1 LDKPDLFILFFVKII
16 FAFTL
21 WTGLIL
27 NFKFHTNNTNIFSWR
42 NILKHVN
49 IPVFIPHLG
58 CPNDCVFCNQKRIS
72 GTSSFNKNEVDSIIK
87 NALSTIDTDN
97 TETEIAFFGGSF
109 TGIDRDDMIFL
120 LKTAYKYI
128 ENGSVSSIR
137 LSTRPDYINEEI
149 LQILKNYGVKTI
161 ELGLQSMDD
170 EVLCA
175 SKRGHTAKTAI
186 EACKLIK
193 KHNFTLI
200 GQMMI
205 GLPCSTL
212 EKEVY
217 TANIIAELCDGAR
230 IYPTVVL
237 RETELC
243 SMAKRNEYTPLR
255 LEDAVTR
262 TGEALLVFDKAEKE
276 VIRIGLQSGDELYD
290 PDVVYG
296 GDYHPAIGELAQ
308 NYLYYKKICEILDRV
323 NDDMSGK
330 NLVIYCSLG
339 AVSKVVGQ
347 KRINKEKLI
356 KNYNLKSVKVVEK
369 NDIIGYNI
377 ILDIL

>member
-1 LDKPDLFILFFVKII
+1 L
-16 FAFTL
+16 
-21 WTGLIL
+21 
-27 NFKFHTNNTNIFSWR
+27 R
-42 NILKHVN
+42 HVN

-72 GTSSFNKNEVDSIIK
+72 GTSSFNKNDVDSIIN
-87 NALSTIDTDN
+87 NALSTIDAEN

-109 TGIDRDDMIFL
+109 TGIDRADMLFL
-120 LKTAYKYI
+120 LETAYKYI
-128 ENGSVSSIR
+128 EKGSVSSIR
-137 LSTRPDYINEEI
+137 LSTRPDYIDEEI
-149 LQILKNYGVKTI
+149 LSILKKYKVKTI

-170 EVLCA
+170 EVLIA
-175 SKRGHTAKTAI
+175 SKRGHTADTAVS
-186 EACKLIK
+186 ACKLIK
-193 KHNFTLI
+193 SYNFNLI

-217 TANIIAELCDGAR
+217 TAEIIASLCDGAR
-230 IYPTVVL
+230 VYPTVVL
-237 RETELC
+237 SETELC
-243 SMAKRNEYTPLR
+243 RMAKNNEYSPLK
-255 LEDAVTR
+255 LDDAIMR
-262 TGEALLVFDKAEKE
+262 TGEVLLVFDKAGKE

-296 GDYHPAIGELAQ
+296 GDYHPAVGELAL
-308 NYLYYKKICEILDRV
+308 NYVYYKKICQKLDQSEIDL
-323 NDDMSGK
+323 SGK
-330 NLVIYCSLG
+330 NLIIYCSMG

-347 KRINKEKLI
+347 KRLNKLKLI

-369 NDIIGYNI
+369 YDIIGYNI

>member
-1 LDKPDLFILFFVKII
+1 M
-16 FAFTL
+16 
-21 WTGLIL
+21 
-27 NFKFHTNNTNIFSWR
+27 
-42 NILKHVN
+42 KHVN

-87 NALSTIDTDN
+87 NALSTIDTAN

-205 GLPCSTL
+205 GLPCSTP

-308 NYLYYKKICEILDRV
+308 NYLYYKKICEILERINAGTTD
-323 NDDMSGK
+323 K
-330 NLVIYCSLG
+330 NLVIYCSVG